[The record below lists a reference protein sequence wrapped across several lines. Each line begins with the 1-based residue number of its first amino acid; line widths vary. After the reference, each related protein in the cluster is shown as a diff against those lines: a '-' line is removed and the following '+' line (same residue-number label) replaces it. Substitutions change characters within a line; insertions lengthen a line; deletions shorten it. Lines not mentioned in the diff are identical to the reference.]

1 MRNLVDRFL
10 GLVLSCIFFSGVP
23 SANPVLAA
31 QKRAALGMFLSLAS
45 SAVFCGLA
53 VATAP
58 NAATSSGPVSVTAT
72 QLRMAAGFG
81 LAAFA
86 AAVVGMY
93 FVVRYALVL
102 MWPDR
107 FVNLSE

>member
-10 GLVLSCIFFSGVP
+10 GLVLPCIFFSGVP
-23 SANPVLAA
+23 SVNPVLAA

-53 VATAP
+53 VAIAP
-58 NAATSSGPVSVTAT
+58 NTATSSGPVSVTAM
-72 QLRMAAGFG
+72 QLRMTAGFG
-81 LAAFA
+81 LAALA

-93 FVVRYALVL
+93 FIVRYALVV

-107 FVNLSE
+107 FVNTSE